1 MARRNDLVERLA
13 EIPLFSRCTRSELK
27 TVARHVELIDFPAG
41 APLMAEGDDGDAL
54 FVILEGEVSVSAE
67 GRPSRLL
74 GEGDHVGELALL
86 DRLPRTATVIA
97 RTDVKAAAL
106 SLRLFRVLLREYPS
120 ISEQLLA
127 ALAGELRAARR
138 QLEA

>member
-1 MARRNDLVERLA
+1 MTTEFR
-13 EIPLFSRCTRSELK
+13 TRSSPWSKRSPLRESLN
-27 TVARHVELIDFPAG
+27 G
-41 APLMAEGDDGDAL
+41 AQLMAEGDDGDAL
-54 FVILEGEVSVSAE
+54 FVILEGQVAVEAE
-67 GRPSRLL
+67 GRPGQVL

-86 DRLPRTATVIA
+86 DRMPRTATVAA

-127 ALAGELRAARR
+127 ALAAELRAARR